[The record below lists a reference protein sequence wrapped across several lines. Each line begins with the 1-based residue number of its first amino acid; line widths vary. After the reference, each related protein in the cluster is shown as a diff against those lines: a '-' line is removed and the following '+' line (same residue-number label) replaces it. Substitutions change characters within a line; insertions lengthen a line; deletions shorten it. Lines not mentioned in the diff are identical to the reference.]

1 MLSDTV
7 FPKVIVS
14 TSASFAFKSEGDKTH
29 YLLDNN
35 IYADF
40 VVKERVL
47 KSLTTETPPNL
58 LRFLIFSAILIN

>member
-40 VVKERVL
+40 VVKERVQKPDYRNSPKL
-47 KSLTTETPPNL
+47 VKISD
-58 LRFLIFSAILIN
+58 F